1 MKKIIICA
9 FALIISCSSAFSQSS
24 SSGSASSANGADKSF
39 HFGLN
44 IKPGFY
50 WLNAET
56 SNNTPGS
63 GSLGFGFG
71 VNLEFYFT
79 QNYGFCTGLEL
90 TSFNANYI
98 NTVSGNANQFKD
110 SATAHQYSMQYLEIP
125 LTFKFR
131 TLPIGLIKYFGI
143 VGLEPGIRVSATDNY
158 TITGGDPLS
167 PKTVDKASLSNSTS
181 ILRLPYIIGAGIEY
195 NIAGTTCLQGYICY
209 DSSFLN
215 MNSNSNSSV
224 ESGGITLTIGVLF

>member
-9 FALIISCSSAFSQSS
+9 IALIISCSSAFSQS
-24 SSGSASSANGADKSF
+24 ASSANGEDKSF

-44 IKPGFY
+44 IKPGYY
-50 WLNAET
+50 WLNTET
-56 SNNTPGS
+56 SNNTANS

-90 TSFNANYI
+90 TSFGANYT
-98 NTVSGNANQFKD
+98 NTVSGNVNPFKD
-110 SATAHQYSMQYLEIP
+110 STTAHQYTMQYLEIP

-143 VGLEPGIRVSATDNY
+143 VGLDIIRID
-158 TITGGDPLS
+158 
-167 PKTVDKASLSNSTS
+167 ASLDTKRRWPSH
-181 ILRLPYIIGAGIEY
+181 RPGKVFWIGPLVVA
-195 NIAGTTCLQGYICY
+195 
-209 DSSFLN
+209 
-215 MNSNSNSSV
+215 
-224 ESGGITLTIGVLF
+224 

>member
-9 FALIISCSSAFSQSS
+9 TALIIACSSAFSQS

-44 IKPGFY
+44 IKPGYY
-50 WLNAET
+50 WLNTQT
-56 SNNTPGS
+56 SNNVANA

-90 TSFNANYI
+90 TSFNANYT
-98 NTVSGNANQFKD
+98 NTVNGNVNPLQD
-110 SATAHQYSMQYLEIP
+110 STTSHQYSMQYLEIP

-158 TITGGDPLS
+158 TNTAGGDPS
-167 PKTVDKASLSNSTS
+167 AKSEPKASLSSSTS

-195 NIAGTTCLQGYICY
+195 NIAGTTCIQGYLCY

-215 MNSNSNSSV
+215 MNSSSSSGI
-224 ESGGITLTIGVLF
+224 ESAGITLTIGVLF